1 MSVKI
6 ITDTNAVLNKKSPD
20 QLLGSRK
27 LLQKVVDMPDAE
39 LVVPAMVI
47 DEIIFQ
53 KFSMLQLSKQSLI
66 DNAYYKRLPI
76 NTRQAIE
83 SNDLDEFKLRSDQ
96 SIPFI
101 EIGITDDSGAFAK
114 IHKLAVNHEA
124 PFAKYNPGD
133 KTNTDKGFKDACIA
147 ITVDEYLASI
157 EDDRV
162 IFVSSDGRLSEY
174 FANNDRV
181 VCVSNVDDAISQIE
195 PATTETVLEDKRS
208 NAIIKPL
215 SQERLSIQA
224 LLTDFR
230 NTGSFAETHGLIP
243 KLEKVVKS
251 NKFTDDDYMDI
262 LASIVQNNQIAW
274 LLGDEDVRGFILP
287 IFTKYGDRLDIESY
301 NIIAPGLDLESKT
314 PEPELIDY
322 EEAAAAYEVWAELQ
336 ADIARGK

>member
-6 ITDTNAVLNKKSPD
+6 IVDTNGLLNKKSPD
-20 QLLGSRK
+20 QLLGNRK
-27 LLQKVVDMPDAE
+27 ELQKVVDTPDAE
-39 LVVPAMVI
+39 LVIPAIVM

-53 KFSMLQLSKQSLI
+53 KASMLRLAKQTLV
-66 DNAYYKRLPI
+66 DNAYYKRLPDDV
-76 NTRQAIE
+76 RLAAE
-83 SNDLDEFKLRSDQ
+83 ANDLDETKLRSDQ
-96 SIPFI
+96 SIPFT
-101 EIGITDDSGAFAK
+101 EIGITDKATAFTK
-114 IHKLAVNHEA
+114 IRKLAINHEA

-147 ITVDEYLASI
+147 IAIDEYLAAI

-181 VCVSNVDDAISQIE
+181 VCVSNVDDALGQIE
-195 PATTETVLEDKRS
+195 PAATEAILEDNRP
-208 NAIIKPL
+208 AATIKPL
-215 SQERLSIQA
+215 SQERLAIQA

-243 KLEKVVKS
+243 KLKSMAKS
-251 NKFTDDDYMDI
+251 NKLTDDGYMDI
-262 LASIVQNNQIAW
+262 LASTVQNSQIAW
-274 LLGDEDVRGFILP
+274 LLGDEDVRSFILP
-287 IFTKYGDRLDIESY
+287 IFTKYGDRLDTESY
-301 NIIAPGLDLESKT
+301 NVIAPGLELESKT

-322 EEAAAAYEVWAELQ
+322 EEAAAAYETWAELQ